1 MDHDSPLDP
10 SGTQILVHQ
19 KAIAGNIKISR
30 GMRSHLTP
38 GDFYDISYGGVVNGH
53 RSDGPHSWLIPSDR
67 WEDIEDWHWACQ
79 LQQAQAIRFG
89 VEYMRSLEPVNAG
102 TLVWQLN
109 DDWPVISWAAVDY
122 DGHRKPLCFAL
133 ARFLRSSSSLHSAR
147 GLRGLPG

>member
-53 RSDGPHSWLIPSDR
+53 RSDGTHSWLISSDR
-67 WEDIEDWHWACQ
+67 REDIEDWRWDCQ
-79 LQQAQAIRFG
+79 LQPAQVIRFG
-89 VEYMRSLEPVNAG
+89 VEYMCSLEPLNAG
-102 TLVWQLN
+102 TLV
-109 DDWPVISWAAVDY
+109 
-122 DGHRKPLCFAL
+122 L
-133 ARFLRSSSSLHSAR
+133 ASSMTNGR
-147 GLRGLPG
+147 

>member
-10 SGTQILVHQ
+10 FGTRRLVHQ
-19 KAIAGNIKISR
+19 KAIDGNIKIYW

-53 RSDGPHSWLIPSDR
+53 RSGRTHSWLISGDC
-67 WEDIEDWHWACQ
+67 WEDIEDWRWACQ
-79 LQQAQAIRFG
+79 MQQVQVIRFG
-89 VEYMRSLEPVNAG
+89 VEHMRSLEPVNAG

-109 DDWPVISWAAVDY
+109 DEWPVISWAAGDY

-133 ARFLRSSSSLHSAR
+133 TRFLRSLPSLHSVR
-147 GLRGLPG
+147 GLKGLPG